1 MVEPFVIAVPDAALD
16 DLDRRLNQ
24 TRWPDPEPVDDWS
37 QGAPLSYVQE
47 VCRYWADGYDW
58 RARETA
64 LNRFDQFTTTVD
76 GLDIHYVHVRSPEPD
91 ALPLLI
97 THGWPGSIVEFHKVI
112 EPLADPRSHGADP
125 ADAFDVICPSLPGY
139 GFSAKP
145 AETGWGVARVA
156 SAWVALMD
164 QLGYRRFV
172 AQGGDWGAAVTTV
185 IGSMGGSGCIGI
197 HLNMPLGRPGP
208 DDSPETDAERAAMAA
223 LAHYQEWDSGYSKQQ
238 ATRPQTL
245 GYGLADSPAG
255 QAAWI
260 LEKFW
265 AWTDCDGHPENAL
278 SRDEMLDNIML
289 YWLNNVATSSARLY
303 WESFGRF
310 RSEPVTVPTGVAAF
324 PKEILPS
331 SPRWCAALYP
341 NLRHWT
347 EMDRGGHFAAFEQ
360 PELFVDDVRAF
371 FRTIR

>member
-125 ADAFDVICPSLPGY
+125 ADAFIFPVRDLDRCHRSRRVDGD
-139 GFSAKP
+139 FSDALVRGNESEVVDKGIGKFNG
-145 AETGWGVARVA
+145 EIAR
-156 SAWVALMD
+156 
-164 QLGYRRFV
+164 
-172 AQGGDWGAAVTTV
+172 
-185 IGSMGGSGCIGI
+185 
-197 HLNMPLGRPGP
+197 
-208 DDSPETDAERAAMAA
+208 
-223 LAHYQEWDSGYSKQQ
+223 
-238 ATRPQTL
+238 
-245 GYGLADSPAG
+245 
-255 QAAWI
+255 
-260 LEKFW
+260 
-265 AWTDCDGHPENAL
+265 
-278 SRDEMLDNIML
+278 
-289 YWLNNVATSSARLY
+289 
-303 WESFGRF
+303 FG
-310 RSEPVTVPTGVAAF
+310 
-324 PKEILPS
+324 
-331 SPRWCAALYP
+331 
-341 NLRHWT
+341 
-347 EMDRGGHFAAFEQ
+347 
-360 PELFVDDVRAF
+360 
-371 FRTIR
+371 